1 MYRVDVFNKEVRSVL
16 EFASV
21 GLTQDNIIKIERVDK
36 SAFAII
42 LEKNYISYFNSL
54 KTLNMKTL
62 NMKTL
67 AKQRED
73 LTLKFAQKATEHQRH
88 KYWFSLNTKK
98 IHQNNRT

>member
-42 LEKNYISYFNSL
+42 LEKKLYLIF
-54 KTLNMKTL
+54 
-62 NMKTL
+62 
-67 AKQRED
+67 
-73 LTLKFAQKATEHQRH
+73 
-88 KYWFSLNTKK
+88 
-98 IHQNNRT
+98 